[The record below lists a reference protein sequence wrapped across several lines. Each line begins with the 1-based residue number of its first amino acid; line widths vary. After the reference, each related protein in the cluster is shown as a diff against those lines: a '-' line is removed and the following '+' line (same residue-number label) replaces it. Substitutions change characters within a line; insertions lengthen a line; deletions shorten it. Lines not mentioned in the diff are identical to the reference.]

1 MNYRKI
7 IKQNIKLNFSE
18 YFAYI
23 FSLIVSVL
31 FFFIQSTLCNAYI
44 VIGEN
49 NISIISSIG
58 VFNTALWC
66 IFAHISFMKCRQ
78 KDFVIFLAL
87 GMTHHEL
94 KLLLFIENIL
104 IFLKYMPIGLILGI
118 MFSKIIALSIFKLVG
133 ISYVTFHFKS
143 IVYIITMGYYTI
155 LTIIFVLW
163 TFKFINGLP
172 LLNETNHK
180 ILNRLY
186 VRNKYILKVS
196 IISLILCCIYLN
208 EMLGLPTGIR
218 YYVDYSFIS
227 IIGTY
232 LLFLTLIKILSIF
245 IKANKNFYYK
255 RIFLI
260 NEVETFFRNNKII
273 IFFIAFLNFIFC
285 ICKRIY
291 YLPDSRIYYIAHV
304 IFQNSVFNLIYT
316 FIVLI
321 SFIVSAVIM
330 YFKMKI
336 DFYSWKF
343 KKNDLYKIGLIDEEI
358 NALLICKLKLI
369 FFSHMIL
376 MALASIIYIFLL
388 KLSGEF
394 IISTIKILSYYFII
408 QLLGYVIAKDKLV
421 GISYTAHDSR
431 AAIKNFKK

>member
-1 MNYRKI
+1 M
-7 IKQNIKLNFSE
+7 
-18 YFAYI
+18 
-23 FSLIVSVL
+23 
-31 FFFIQSTLCNAYI
+31 
-44 VIGEN
+44 
-49 NISIISSIG
+49 ISSIG

-66 IFAHISFMKCRQ
+66 IFTHISFMKCRQ

-94 KLLLFIENIL
+94 KLLLLLENIL
-104 IFLKYMPIGLILGI
+104 IFLIYMPIGLILGI

-133 ISYVTFHFKS
+133 ISHVTFHFKS
-143 IVYIITMGYYTI
+143 IVYIITIGYYTI
-155 LTIIFVLW
+155 LTIIFILW
-163 TFKFINGLP
+163 TFKFINSLP
-172 LLNETNHK
+172 VLDEPNHK

-186 VRNKYILKVS
+186 ARNKYILKVS

-208 EMLGLPTGIR
+208 EMLGLPTRIR
-218 YYVDYSFIS
+218 YYVNYSFIS

-232 LLFLTLIKILSIF
+232 LLFLTLIKTLSIF
-245 IKANKNFYYK
+245 IKSNKNFYYK

-260 NEVETFFRNNKII
+260 NEVETFFRSNKII

-291 YLPDSRIYYIAHV
+291 YLPDSRIYYAHV

-316 FIVLI
+316 FIVLL
-321 SFIVSAVIM
+321 SFIASAVIM

-343 KKNDLYKIGLIDEEI
+343 KKNNLYDIGLIDEEI

-369 FFSHMIL
+369 FFSHVIL
-376 MALASIIYIFLL
+376 IALASIIYIFLL
-388 KLSGEF
+388 KLSREF

-408 QLLGYVIAKDKLV
+408 QLLGYIIAKDKLIE
-421 GISYTAHDSR
+421 ISYTSHASS
-431 AAIKNFKK
+431 AAVKNLKF